1 MMPCGMAGFSS
12 TGMAASSFNG
22 GMNSPKRIEAA
33 RLAGIVVLAFAV
45 WLPCPAPAQDF
56 PRAENIPAQPLR
68 VQISRLIQAL
78 DYLGAPLG
86 DDTIRDLAKAAASGD
101 AQLVSEVQKLLDPLC
116 LAAVQISPESRVS
129 TVQGPAPLSLI
140 EGDDRLFLVKIL
152 NTAGV
157 TAPLGVLST
166 EASIDVATV
175 TERPLAPR
183 LSGQVLE
190 YAVIALRSSVV
201 GQVATVLQF
210 DVGQGSQDVGFRSDL
225 ALTFA
230 ANAAHRI
237 SLKMLDAETGEAI
250 TAALEIRDASGVI
263 HPSQARR
270 VAPDFRFHPQVYRAN
285 GETLRLPAGEYEVGL
300 SRGPE
305 YVAKTLHLEVTES
318 AEQSWELSLKRWI
331 DPSKFGWWSGDHHI
345 HAAGCKHYLVPSEGV
360 HAADMFRHINGEDLK
375 VGSNLTW
382 GPCFDYQKQFFT
394 GEIDK
399 VSKYPYLLRYDVEVS
414 GFGSHRSGHLCLLRL
429 RDQIYPGGDSSDHW
443 PTLCL
448 NTLRWAQ
455 KQGAVC
461 GPAHSGWGLAVD
473 SDQLPNY
480 EIPPFDGI
488 GANEYIVDVT
498 HEVPGPDG
506 ELVPAVDFLSMVD
519 TPYVWELNIWYHTL
533 NCGYRTRISGE
544 TDFPCIYGERVGLGR
559 SYIKLDG
566 KLDYDAWCEG
576 ISQGRGYV
584 SDGLSHL
591 IDMKVNGHELG
602 VDGSEVKL
610 DEADTISVSAKVAAR
625 LDESPQQLAE
635 IPHGGLKRDKPEIAA
650 QPYAQKPY
658 WHLERARIADSRDV
672 KVELVVNGYPAA
684 EKIIAADGS
693 LQDLVFDNV
702 RIDKSSWVAL
712 RILPS
717 SHTNPVFVIVG
728 DQPIRPS
735 KRSAE
740 WCLASVEKCWSE
752 KEKLIDPTELEQA
765 KADYRH
771 AREAYAKVLAEAVGE

>member
-1 MMPCGMAGFSS
+1 MDSSRFATVRIGIAVAAALFSLS
-12 TGMAASSFNG
+12 AA
-22 GMNSPKRIEAA
+22 
-33 RLAGIVVLAFAV
+33 
-45 WLPCPAPAQDF
+45 AQDM
-56 PRAENIPAQPLR
+56 PMVESAPAQPLR

-78 DYLGAPLG
+78 DYFGQALSDADIG
-86 DDTIRDLAKAAASGD
+86 DLARAGDSGE
-101 AQLVSEVQKLLDPLC
+101 AQLVTAVQRVLDSHC
-116 LAAVQISPESRVS
+116 VAAVQISPESRVS
-129 TVQGPAPLSLI
+129 SVQGEAALELI
-140 EGDDRLFLVKIL
+140 EGDDVLFLVKVI
-152 NTAGV
+152 NKAGV
-157 TAPLGVLST
+157 TAPLRVTST
-166 EASIDVATV
+166 ETAIDAATI
-175 TERPLAPR
+175 TERPLAER

-190 YAVIALRSSVV
+190 YRVVGLRSERA
-201 GQVATVLQF
+201 GQVSTVLQF

-225 ALTFA
+225 ALTF
-230 ANAAHRI
+230 NAAAAHPV
-237 SLKMLDAETGEAI
+237 SLKLHEAGSDEAI
-250 TAALEIRDASGVI
+250 TAALEIRDARGTV

-285 GETLRLPAGEYEVGL
+285 GETLRLPVGNYHVSL

-305 YVAKTLHLEVTES
+305 YIPQTQTFEVTD
-318 AEQSWELSLKRWI
+318 QTDQVWELSLKRWI
-331 DPSKFGWWSGDHHI
+331 DPSKLGWWSGDHHI

-360 HAADMFRHINGEDLK
+360 HAPDMFRHIHGEDLK
-375 VGSNLTW
+375 IGANLTW

-429 RDQIYPGGDSSDHW
+429 KDQIYPGGDSSDHW
-443 PTLCL
+443 PSLCL

-461 GPAHSGWGLAVD
+461 GPAHSGWGLAVE

-480 EIPPFDGI
+480 ELPPFDGI

-506 ELVPAVDFLSMVD
+506 DLVPAVDFLSMVD

-566 KLDYDAWCEG
+566 ELDYDAWCEG

-591 IDMKVNGHELG
+591 MEMKVNDLELG
-602 VDGSEVKL
+602 TAGSEVRL
-610 DEADTISVSAKVAAR
+610 EQPGTIKVSAQVAAR
-625 LDESPQQLAE
+625 LNEKPQQLSE
-635 IPHGGLKRDKPEIAA
+635 IPHGRLQRDKPEIAA
-650 QPYAQKPY
+650 QDYTKKPY
-658 WHLERARIADSRDV
+658 WHLERARIAGSREV
-672 KVELVVNGYPAA
+672 KVELVVNGHPAA
-684 EKIIAADGS
+684 EQIITADGS
-693 LQDLVFDNV
+693 MNDLVFDNV

-717 SHTNPVFVIVG
+717 SHTNPVFVIVD
-728 DQPIRPS
+728 DQPVHPS

-740 WCLASVEKCWSE
+740 WCLKSVEQCWSQ
-752 KEKLIDPTELEQA
+752 KQKLIDPKELEQA
-765 KADYRH
+765 KADYDH
-771 AREAYAKVLAEAVGE
+771 ARQAYRKVIAAAVGE